1 MKKNKSVFNI
11 ILHYLKNDKLKLF
24 FYLILV
30 LASYLPALLSAF
42 FWGFALEALIN
53 KNLNLFLTYLIIWES
68 IWILFYS
75 LLSIPRDTLYNYL
88 EIKFTKNVSK
98 DLYHKVSNLPS
109 IAFEKMGI
117 GEIINRVYTDP
128 DRVMELLRSLIR
140 LICKS
145 LVVIFVIVM
154 CFYISIILGIEV
166 LVFGIIMG
174 FISYKFFPKIQNT
187 QSEIKKDSDEYVRS
201 ATENITGIREIK
213 ALGIKNTIEKIMFN
227 KIDTLFNKN
236 KKIKKYEVAYYNINN
251 FIYFLLQFIIL
262 ASCGYFV
269 VKGQIAYSI
278 FIVIESYIWRIDD
291 VVESLSD
298 FGVNYNKIKVSLTRI
313 DEIINNKLYKD
324 EKFGKKELK
333 DTKGTIEFK
342 DVDFKYT
349 KDEQKVLSN
358 LNLIMNPHQKIAIV
372 GKSGNGKSTVFNL
385 LLRYFDPTKGTIT
398 IDGINIKNL
407 SEESLRKNISIIR
420 QSPFLFNMSIIDNL
434 KLVKPDASLEEIKE
448 VCKKAYIDEYIESL
462 PNGYETI
469 IGEGGINLSGGQKQR
484 LAIARTLLIN
494 TKVILFDEAT
504 SALDN
509 KSQEYIKRTI
519 DSLVKDHTIIIVA
532 HRLSTIKDADI
543 INVIDKGNLVA
554 SGTHDYLLKNSNV
567 YKELYSVET
576 QNQKKRINFLFSY
589 AQVSNNDQV
598 THL

>member
-1 MKKNKSVFNI
+1 MKKSKSVFSI
-11 ILHYLKNDKLKLF
+11 ILHYLKNDKLRLF

-53 KNLNLFLTYLIIWES
+53 KNLTDFFTYLIIWES

-98 DLYHKVSNLPS
+98 DLYHKVSSLPA

-145 LVVIFVIVM
+145 LVVIFVVVM
-154 CFYISIILGIEV
+154 CFSISIILGLEV
-166 LVFGIIMG
+166 VIFGFIMG
-174 FISYKFFPKIQNT
+174 FISYKFFPKIKNT
-187 QSEIKKDSDEYVRS
+187 QSEIKKDSDEYVRC

-213 ALGIKNTIEKIMFN
+213 ALGIKKRMEKIMFY
-227 KIDTLFNKN
+227 KIDSLFNKT
-236 KKIKKYEVAYYNINN
+236 KRIKRYEVAYYNINN

-269 VKGQIAYSI
+269 VQGKIAYSI

-313 DEIINNKLYKD
+313 DEIINNKLYSD
-324 EKFGKKELK
+324 EKFGKKKL
-333 DTKGTIEFK
+333 DNIKGIIEFK
-342 DVDFKYT
+342 NVSFRYN
-349 KDEQKVLSN
+349 DEEDNVLRN
-358 LNLIMNPHQKIAIV
+358 LNLRINPNKKIAIV
-372 GKSGNGKSTVFNL
+372 GKSGNGKSTLFNL
-385 LLRYFDPTKGTIT
+385 LLRYFDSSEGIIS
-398 IDGINIKNL
+398 IDGVNIKNL
-407 SEESLRKNISIIR
+407 TEESLRNNISIIR
-420 QSPFLFNMSIIDNL
+420 QAPFLFNMSIVDNL
-434 KLVKPDASLEEIKE
+434 RLVKEDASLDEIKD
-448 VCKKAYIDEYIESL
+448 VCRKAYIDEYIEGL
-462 PNGYETI
+462 PNGYDTI

-494 TKVILFDEAT
+494 TKIILFDEAT

-519 DSLVKDHTIIIVA
+519 DDLVKDHTVIIVA
-532 HRLSTIKDADI
+532 HRLSTISDADV
-543 INVIDKGNLVA
+543 INVIDKGQLVA
-554 SGTHDYLLKNSNV
+554 SGSHDSLLKESSV
-567 YKELYSVET
+567 YRELYSTET
-576 QNQKKRINFLFSY
+576 L
-589 AQVSNNDQV
+589 D
-598 THL
+598 T

>member
-1 MKKNKSVFNI
+1 MKKSKSVFSI
-11 ILHYLKNDKLKLF
+11 ILHYLKNDKLRLF

-53 KNLNLFLTYLIIWES
+53 KNLTDFFTYLIIWES

-98 DLYHKVSNLPS
+98 NLYHKVSSLPVF
-109 IAFEKMGI
+109 AFEKMGI
-117 GEIINRVYTDP
+117 GEMINRVYTDP

-154 CFYISIILGIEV
+154 CFSISIVLGLEV
-166 LVFGIIMG
+166 VIFGFIMG
-174 FISYKFFPKIQNT
+174 FISYKFFPKIKNT
-187 QSEIKKDSDEYVRS
+187 QSEIKKDSDEYVRC
-201 ATENITGIREIK
+201 ATENVTGIREIK
-213 ALGIKNTIEKIMFN
+213 ALGIKKRMEKIMFY
-227 KIDTLFNKN
+227 KIDSLFNKT
-236 KKIKKYEVAYYNINN
+236 KRIKRYEVAYYNINN

-269 VKGQIAYSI
+269 VQGKIAYSI

-313 DEIINNKLYKD
+313 DEIINNKLYSD
-324 EKFGKKELK
+324 EKFGKKKL
-333 DTKGTIEFK
+333 DNIKGIIEFK
-342 DVDFKYT
+342 NVSFRYN
-349 KDEQKVLSN
+349 DEEDNVLRD
-358 LNLIMNPHQKIAIV
+358 LNLSINPNKKIAIV
-372 GKSGNGKSTVFNL
+372 GKSGNGKSTLFNL
-385 LLRYFDPTKGTIT
+385 LLRYFDSSEGIIS
-398 IDGINIKNL
+398 IDGVNIKNL
-407 SEESLRKNISIIR
+407 TEESLRNNISIIR
-420 QSPFLFNMSIIDNL
+420 QAPFLFNMSIVDNL
-434 KLVKPDASLEEIKE
+434 RLVKEDASLDEIKD
-448 VCKKAYIDEYIESL
+448 VCRKAYIDEYIESL
-462 PNGYETI
+462 PNGYDTI

-494 TKVILFDEAT
+494 TKIILFDEAT

-519 DSLVKDHTIIIVA
+519 DDLVKDHTIIIVA
-532 HRLSTIKDADI
+532 HRLSTIRDADV
-543 INVIDKGNLVA
+543 INVIDKGQLVA
-554 SGTHDYLLKNSNV
+554 SGSHDSLLKESSV
-567 YKELYSVET
+567 YRELYSTET
-576 QNQKKRINFLFSY
+576 L
-589 AQVSNNDQV
+589 D
-598 THL
+598 T

>member
-1 MKKNKSVFNI
+1 MNKSKSVFSI
-11 ILHYLKNDKLKLF
+11 ILHYLKNDKLRLF

-53 KNLNLFLTYLIIWES
+53 KNLTDFFTYLIIWES

-98 DLYHKVSNLPS
+98 DLYHKVSSLPS

-154 CFYISIILGIEV
+154 CFSISIVLGLEV
-166 LVFGIIMG
+166 VIFGFIMG
-174 FISYKFFPKIQNT
+174 FISYKFFPKIKNT
-187 QSEIKKDSDEYVRS
+187 QSEIKKDSDEYVRC
-201 ATENITGIREIK
+201 ATENVTGIREIK
-213 ALGIKNTIEKIMFN
+213 ALGIKKRMEKIMFY
-227 KIDTLFNKN
+227 KIDSLFNKT
-236 KKIKKYEVAYYNINN
+236 KRIKRYEVAYYNINN

-269 VKGQIAYSI
+269 VQVKIAYSI

-313 DEIINNKLYKD
+313 DEIINNKLYSD
-324 EKFGKKELK
+324 EKFGKKKL
-333 DTKGTIEFK
+333 DNIKGIIEFK
-342 DVDFKYT
+342 NVSFRYN
-349 KDEQKVLSN
+349 DEEDNVLRN
-358 LNLIMNPHQKIAIV
+358 LNLRINPNKKIAIV
-372 GKSGNGKSTVFNL
+372 GKSGNGKSTLFNL
-385 LLRYFDPTKGTIT
+385 LLRYFDSSEGIIS
-398 IDGINIKNL
+398 IDGVNIKNL
-407 SEESLRKNISIIR
+407 TEESLRNNISIIR
-420 QSPFLFNMSIIDNL
+420 QAPFLFNMSIVDNL
-434 KLVKPDASLEEIKE
+434 RLVKEDASLDEIKD
-448 VCKKAYIDEYIESL
+448 VCRRAYIDEYIEGL
-462 PNGYETI
+462 PNGYDTI

-494 TKVILFDEAT
+494 TKIILFDEAT

-519 DSLVKDHTIIIVA
+519 DDLVKEHTIIIVA
-532 HRLSTIKDADI
+532 HRLSTISDADV
-543 INVIDKGNLVA
+543 INVIDKGQLVA
-554 SGTHDYLLKNSNV
+554 SGSHDSLLKESSV
-567 YKELYSVET
+567 YKELYSTET
-576 QNQKKRINFLFSY
+576 L
-589 AQVSNNDQV
+589 D
-598 THL
+598 T

>member
-554 SGTHDYLLKNSNV
+554 SGTHDHLLKNSNV

>member
-1 MKKNKSVFNI
+1 MKKSKSVFSI
-11 ILHYLKNDKLKLF
+11 ILHYLKNDKLRLF

-53 KNLNLFLTYLIIWES
+53 KNLTDFFTYLIIWES

-98 DLYHKVSNLPS
+98 NLYHKVSSLPVF
-109 IAFEKMGI
+109 AFEKMGI
-117 GEIINRVYTDP
+117 GEMINRVYTDP

-154 CFYISIILGIEV
+154 CFSISIVLGLEV
-166 LVFGIIMG
+166 VIFGFIMG
-174 FISYKFFPKIQNT
+174 FISYKFFPKIKNT
-187 QSEIKKDSDEYVRS
+187 QSKIKKDSDEYVRC
-201 ATENITGIREIK
+201 ATENVTGIREIK
-213 ALGIKNTIEKIMFN
+213 ALGIKKRMEKIMFY
-227 KIDTLFNKN
+227 KIDSLFNKT
-236 KKIKKYEVAYYNINN
+236 KRIKRYEVAYYNINN

-269 VKGQIAYSI
+269 VQGKIAYSI

-313 DEIINNKLYKD
+313 DEIINNKLYSD
-324 EKFGKKELK
+324 EKFGKKKL
-333 DTKGTIEFK
+333 DNIKGIIEFK
-342 DVDFKYT
+342 NVSFRYN
-349 KDEQKVLSN
+349 DEEDNVLRD
-358 LNLIMNPHQKIAIV
+358 LNLSINPNKKIAIV
-372 GKSGNGKSTVFNL
+372 GKSGNGKSTLFNL
-385 LLRYFDPTKGTIT
+385 LLRYFDSSEGIIS
-398 IDGINIKNL
+398 IDGVNIKNL
-407 SEESLRKNISIIR
+407 TEKSLRNNISIIR
-420 QSPFLFNMSIIDNL
+420 QAPFLFNMSIVDNL
-434 KLVKPDASLEEIKE
+434 RLVKEDASLDEIKD
-448 VCKKAYIDEYIESL
+448 VCRKAYIDEYIEGL
-462 PNGYETI
+462 PNGYDTI

-494 TKVILFDEAT
+494 TKIILFDEAT

-519 DSLVKDHTIIIVA
+519 DDLVKDHTIIIVA
-532 HRLSTIKDADI
+532 HRLSTISDADV
-543 INVIDKGNLVA
+543 INVIDKGQLVA
-554 SGTHDYLLKNSNV
+554 SGSHDSLLKESSV
-567 YKELYSVET
+567 YRELYSTET
-576 QNQKKRINFLFSY
+576 L
-589 AQVSNNDQV
+589 D
-598 THL
+598 T

>member
-1 MKKNKSVFNI
+1 MNKSKSVFSI
-11 ILHYLKNDKLKLF
+11 ILHYLKNDKLRLF

-53 KNLNLFLTYLIIWES
+53 KNLTDFFTYLIIWES

-98 DLYHKVSNLPS
+98 DLYHKVSSLPA

-154 CFYISIILGIEV
+154 CFSISIVLGLEV
-166 LVFGIIMG
+166 VIFGFIMG
-174 FISYKFFPKIQNT
+174 FISYKFFPKIKNT
-187 QSEIKKDSDEYVRS
+187 QSEIKKDSDEYVRC
-201 ATENITGIREIK
+201 ATENVTGIREIK
-213 ALGIKNTIEKIMFN
+213 ALGIKKRMEKIMFY
-227 KIDTLFNKN
+227 KIDSLFNKT
-236 KKIKKYEVAYYNINN
+236 KRIKRYEVAYYNINN

-269 VKGQIAYSI
+269 VQGKIAYSI

-313 DEIINNKLYKD
+313 DEIINNKLYSD
-324 EKFGKKELK
+324 EKFGKKKL
-333 DTKGTIEFK
+333 DNIKGIIEFK
-342 DVDFKYT
+342 NVSFRYN
-349 KDEQKVLSN
+349 DEEDNVLRN
-358 LNLIMNPHQKIAIV
+358 LNLRINPNKKIAIV
-372 GKSGNGKSTVFNL
+372 GKSGNGKSTLFNL
-385 LLRYFDPTKGTIT
+385 LLRYFDSSEGIIS
-398 IDGINIKNL
+398 IDCVNIKNL
-407 SEESLRKNISIIR
+407 TEESLRNNISIIR
-420 QSPFLFNMSIIDNL
+420 QAPFLFNMSIVDNL
-434 KLVKPDASLEEIKE
+434 RLVKEDASLDEIKD
-448 VCKKAYIDEYIESL
+448 VCRKAYIDEYIEGL
-462 PNGYETI
+462 PNGYDTI

-494 TKVILFDEAT
+494 TKIILFDEAT

-519 DSLVKDHTIIIVA
+519 DDLVKDHTIIIVA
-532 HRLSTIKDADI
+532 HRLSTISDADV
-543 INVIDKGNLVA
+543 INVIDKGQLVA
-554 SGTHDYLLKNSNV
+554 SGSHDSLLKESSV
-567 YKELYSVET
+567 YRELYSTET
-576 QNQKKRINFLFSY
+576 L
-589 AQVSNNDQV
+589 D
-598 THL
+598 T

>member
-1 MKKNKSVFNI
+1 MNKSKSVFSI
-11 ILHYLKNDKLKLF
+11 ILHYLKNDKLRLF

-53 KNLNLFLTYLIIWES
+53 KNLTDFFTYLIIWES

-98 DLYHKVSNLPS
+98 DLYHKVSSLPA

-154 CFYISIILGIEV
+154 CFSISIVLGLEV
-166 LVFGIIMG
+166 VIFGFIMG
-174 FISYKFFPKIQNT
+174 FISYKFFPKIKNT
-187 QSEIKKDSDEYVRS
+187 QSEIKKDSDEYVRC
-201 ATENITGIREIK
+201 ATENVTGIREIK
-213 ALGIKNTIEKIMFN
+213 ALGIKKRMEKIMFY
-227 KIDTLFNKN
+227 KIDSLFNKT
-236 KKIKKYEVAYYNINN
+236 KRIKRYEVAYYNINN

-269 VKGQIAYSI
+269 VQGKIAYSI

-313 DEIINNKLYKD
+313 DEIINNKLYSD
-324 EKFGKKELK
+324 EKFGKKKL
-333 DTKGTIEFK
+333 DNIKGIIEFK
-342 DVDFKYT
+342 NVSFRYN
-349 KDEQKVLSN
+349 DEEDNVLRN
-358 LNLIMNPHQKIAIV
+358 LNLRINPNKKIAIV
-372 GKSGNGKSTVFNL
+372 GKSGNGKSTLFNL
-385 LLRYFDPTKGTIT
+385 LLRYFDSSEGIIS
-398 IDGINIKNL
+398 IDGVNIKNL
-407 SEESLRKNISIIR
+407 TEESLRNNISIIR
-420 QSPFLFNMSIIDNL
+420 QAPFLFNMSIVDNL
-434 KLVKPDASLEEIKE
+434 RLVKEDASLDEIKD
-448 VCKKAYIDEYIESL
+448 VCRRAYIDEYIEGL
-462 PNGYETI
+462 PNGYDTI

-494 TKVILFDEAT
+494 TKIILFDEAT

-519 DSLVKDHTIIIVA
+519 DDLVKDHTVIIVA
-532 HRLSTIKDADI
+532 HRLSTISDADV
-543 INVIDKGNLVA
+543 INVIDKGQLVA
-554 SGTHDYLLKNSNV
+554 SGSHDSLLKESSV
-567 YKELYSVET
+567 YRELYSTET
-576 QNQKKRINFLFSY
+576 L
-589 AQVSNNDQV
+589 D
-598 THL
+598 T

>member
-1 MKKNKSVFNI
+1 MNKSKSVFSI
-11 ILHYLKNDKLKLF
+11 ILHYLKNDKLRLF

-53 KNLNLFLTYLIIWES
+53 KNLTDFFTYLIIWES

-98 DLYHKVSNLPS
+98 DLYHKVSSLPA

-154 CFYISIILGIEV
+154 CFSISIVLGLEV
-166 LVFGIIMG
+166 VIFGFIMG
-174 FISYKFFPKIQNT
+174 FISYKFFPKIKNT
-187 QSEIKKDSDEYVRS
+187 QSEIKKDSDEYVRC

-213 ALGIKNTIEKIMFN
+213 ALGIKKRMEKIMFY
-227 KIDTLFNKN
+227 KIDSLFNKT
-236 KKIKKYEVAYYNINN
+236 KRIKRYEVAYYNINN

-269 VKGQIAYSI
+269 VQGKIAYSI

-313 DEIINNKLYKD
+313 DEIINNKLYSD
-324 EKFGKKELK
+324 EKFGKKKL
-333 DTKGTIEFK
+333 DNIKGIIEFK
-342 DVDFKYT
+342 NVSFRYN
-349 KDEQKVLSN
+349 DEEDNVLRN
-358 LNLIMNPHQKIAIV
+358 LNLRINPNKKIAIV
-372 GKSGNGKSTVFNL
+372 GKSGNGKSTLFNL
-385 LLRYFDPTKGTIT
+385 LLRYFDSSEGIIS
-398 IDGINIKNL
+398 IDGVNIKNL
-407 SEESLRKNISIIR
+407 TEESLRNNISIIR
-420 QSPFLFNMSIIDNL
+420 QAPFLFNMSIVDNL
-434 KLVKPDASLEEIKE
+434 RLVKEDASLDEIKD
-448 VCKKAYIDEYIESL
+448 VCRRAYIDEYIEGL
-462 PNGYETI
+462 PNGYDTI

-494 TKVILFDEAT
+494 TKIILFDEAT

-519 DSLVKDHTIIIVA
+519 DDLVKDHTIIIVA
-532 HRLSTIKDADI
+532 HRLSTISDADV
-543 INVIDKGNLVA
+543 INVIDKGQLVA
-554 SGTHDYLLKNSNV
+554 SGSHDSLLKESSV
-567 YKELYSVET
+567 YRELYSTET
-576 QNQKKRINFLFSY
+576 L
-589 AQVSNNDQV
+589 D
-598 THL
+598 T

>member
-1 MKKNKSVFNI
+1 MNKSKSVFSI
-11 ILHYLKNDKLKLF
+11 ILHYLKNDKLRLF

-53 KNLNLFLTYLIIWES
+53 KNLTDFFTYLIIWES

-98 DLYHKVSNLPS
+98 DLYHKVSSLPVF
-109 IAFEKMGI
+109 AFEKMGI

-154 CFYISIILGIEV
+154 CFSISIVLGLEV
-166 LVFGIIMG
+166 VIFGFIMG
-174 FISYKFFPKIQNT
+174 FISYKFFPKIKNT
-187 QSEIKKDSDEYVRS
+187 QSEIKKDSDEYVRC
-201 ATENITGIREIK
+201 ATENVTGIREIK
-213 ALGIKNTIEKIMFN
+213 ALGIKKRMEKIMFY
-227 KIDTLFNKN
+227 KIDSLFNKT
-236 KKIKKYEVAYYNINN
+236 KRIKRYEVAYYNINN

-269 VKGQIAYSI
+269 VQGKIAYSI

-313 DEIINNKLYKD
+313 DEIINNKLYSD
-324 EKFGKKELK
+324 EKFGKKKL
-333 DTKGTIEFK
+333 DNIKGIIEFK
-342 DVDFKYT
+342 NVSFRYN
-349 KDEQKVLSN
+349 DEEDNVLRN
-358 LNLIMNPHQKIAIV
+358 LNLSINPNKKIAIV
-372 GKSGNGKSTVFNL
+372 GKSGNGKSTLFNL
-385 LLRYFDPTKGTIT
+385 LLRYFDSSEGIIS
-398 IDGINIKNL
+398 IDGVNIKNL
-407 SEESLRKNISIIR
+407 TEKSLRNNISIIR
-420 QSPFLFNMSIIDNL
+420 QAPFLFNMSIVDNL
-434 KLVKPDASLEEIKE
+434 RLVKEDASLDEIKD
-448 VCKKAYIDEYIESL
+448 VCRKAYIDEYIEGL
-462 PNGYETI
+462 PNGYDTI

-494 TKVILFDEAT
+494 TKIILFDEAT

-519 DSLVKDHTIIIVA
+519 DDLVKDHTVIIVA
-532 HRLSTIKDADI
+532 HRLSTIRDADV
-543 INVIDKGNLVA
+543 INVIDKGQLVA
-554 SGTHDYLLKNSNV
+554 SGSHDSLLKKSSV
-567 YKELYSVET
+567 YRELYSTET
-576 QNQKKRINFLFSY
+576 L
-589 AQVSNNDQV
+589 D
-598 THL
+598 T

>member
-1 MKKNKSVFNI
+1 MKKSKSVFSI
-11 ILHYLKNDKLKLF
+11 ILHYLKNDKLRLF

-53 KNLNLFLTYLIIWES
+53 KNLTDFFTYLIIWES

-98 DLYHKVSNLPS
+98 DLYHKVSSLPA

-154 CFYISIILGIEV
+154 CFSISIVLGLEV
-166 LVFGIIMG
+166 VIFGFIMG
-174 FISYKFFPKIQNT
+174 FISYKFFPKIKNT
-187 QSEIKKDSDEYVRS
+187 QSEIKKDSDEYVRC
-201 ATENITGIREIK
+201 ATENVTGIREIK
-213 ALGIKNTIEKIMFN
+213 ALGIKKRMEKIMFY
-227 KIDTLFNKN
+227 KIDSLFNKT
-236 KKIKKYEVAYYNINN
+236 KRIKKYEVAYYNINN

-269 VKGQIAYSI
+269 VQGKIAYSI

-313 DEIINNKLYKD
+313 DEIINNKLYSD
-324 EKFGKKELK
+324 EKFGKKKL
-333 DTKGTIEFK
+333 DNIKGIIEFK
-342 DVDFKYT
+342 NVSFRYN
-349 KDEQKVLSN
+349 DEEDNVLRN
-358 LNLIMNPHQKIAIV
+358 LNLRINPNKKIAIV
-372 GKSGNGKSTVFNL
+372 GKSGNGKSTLFNL
-385 LLRYFDPTKGTIT
+385 LLRYFDSSEGIIS
-398 IDGINIKNL
+398 IDGVNIKNL
-407 SEESLRKNISIIR
+407 TEESLRNNISIIR
-420 QSPFLFNMSIIDNL
+420 QAPFLFNMSIVDNL
-434 KLVKPDASLEEIKE
+434 RLVKEDASLDEIKD
-448 VCKKAYIDEYIESL
+448 VCRRAYIDEYIEGL
-462 PNGYETI
+462 PNGYDTI

-494 TKVILFDEAT
+494 TKIILFDEAT

-519 DSLVKDHTIIIVA
+519 DDLVKDHTIIIVA
-532 HRLSTIKDADI
+532 HRLSTISDADV
-543 INVIDKGNLVA
+543 INVIDKGQLVA
-554 SGTHDYLLKNSNV
+554 SGSHDSLLKESSV
-567 YKELYSVET
+567 YRELYSTET
-576 QNQKKRINFLFSY
+576 L
-589 AQVSNNDQV
+589 D
-598 THL
+598 T

>member
-1 MKKNKSVFNI
+1 MNKSKSVFSI
-11 ILHYLKNDKLKLF
+11 ILHYLKNDKLRLF

-53 KNLNLFLTYLIIWES
+53 KNLTDFFTYLIIWES

-98 DLYHKVSNLPS
+98 DLYHKVSSLPA

-128 DRVMELLRSLIR
+128 DRVMELFRSLIR

-154 CFYISIILGIEV
+154 CFSISIVLGLEV
-166 LVFGIIMG
+166 VIFGFIMG
-174 FISYKFFPKIQNT
+174 FISYKFFPKIKNT
-187 QSEIKKDSDEYVRS
+187 QSEIKKDSDEYVRC
-201 ATENITGIREIK
+201 ATENVTGIREIK
-213 ALGIKNTIEKIMFN
+213 ALGIKKRMEKIMFY
-227 KIDTLFNKN
+227 KIDSLFNKT
-236 KKIKKYEVAYYNINN
+236 KRIKRYEVAYYNINN

-269 VKGQIAYSI
+269 VQGKIAYSI

-313 DEIINNKLYKD
+313 DEIINNKLYSD
-324 EKFGKKELK
+324 EKFGKKKL
-333 DTKGTIEFK
+333 DNIKGIIEFK
-342 DVDFKYT
+342 NVSFRYN
-349 KDEQKVLSN
+349 DEEDNVLRN
-358 LNLIMNPHQKIAIV
+358 LNLRINPNKKIAIV
-372 GKSGNGKSTVFNL
+372 GKSGNGKSTLFNL
-385 LLRYFDPTKGTIT
+385 LLRYFDSSEGIIS
-398 IDGINIKNL
+398 IDGVNIKNL
-407 SEESLRKNISIIR
+407 TEESLRNNISIIR
-420 QSPFLFNMSIIDNL
+420 QAPFLFNMSIVDNL
-434 KLVKPDASLEEIKE
+434 RLVKEDASLDEIKD
-448 VCKKAYIDEYIESL
+448 VCRKAYIDEYIEGL
-462 PNGYETI
+462 PNGYDTI

-494 TKVILFDEAT
+494 TKIILFDEAT

-519 DSLVKDHTIIIVA
+519 DDLVKDHTIIIVA
-532 HRLSTIKDADI
+532 HRLSTISDADV
-543 INVIDKGNLVA
+543 INVIDKGQLVA
-554 SGTHDYLLKNSNV
+554 SGSHDSLLKESSV
-567 YKELYSVET
+567 YRELYSTET
-576 QNQKKRINFLFSY
+576 L
-589 AQVSNNDQV
+589 D
-598 THL
+598 T

>member
-1 MKKNKSVFNI
+1 MKKSKSVFSI
-11 ILHYLKNDKLKLF
+11 ILHYLKNDKLRLF

-53 KNLNLFLTYLIIWES
+53 KNLTDFFTYLIIWES

-98 DLYHKVSNLPS
+98 DLYHKVSSLPA

-154 CFYISIILGIEV
+154 CFSISIVLGLEV
-166 LVFGIIMG
+166 VIFGFIMG
-174 FISYKFFPKIQNT
+174 FISYKFFPKIKNT
-187 QSEIKKDSDEYVRS
+187 QSEIKNDSDEYVRC
-201 ATENITGIREIK
+201 ATENVTGIREIK
-213 ALGIKNTIEKIMFN
+213 ALGIKKRMEKIMFY
-227 KIDTLFNKN
+227 KIDSLFNKT
-236 KKIKKYEVAYYNINN
+236 KRIKRYEVAYYNINN

-269 VKGQIAYSI
+269 VQGKIAYSI

-313 DEIINNKLYKD
+313 DEIINNKLYSD
-324 EKFGKKELK
+324 EKFGKKKL
-333 DTKGTIEFK
+333 DNIKGIIEFK
-342 DVDFKYT
+342 NVSFRYN
-349 KDEQKVLSN
+349 DEEDNVLRN
-358 LNLIMNPHQKIAIV
+358 LNLRINPNKKIAIV
-372 GKSGNGKSTVFNL
+372 GKSGNGKSTLFNL
-385 LLRYFDPTKGTIT
+385 LLRYFDSSEGIIS
-398 IDGINIKNL
+398 IDGVNIKNL
-407 SEESLRKNISIIR
+407 TEESLRNNISIIR
-420 QSPFLFNMSIIDNL
+420 QAPFLFNMSIVDNL
-434 KLVKPDASLEEIKE
+434 RLVKEDASLDEIKD
-448 VCKKAYIDEYIESL
+448 VCRRAYIDEYIEGL
-462 PNGYETI
+462 PNGYDTI

-494 TKVILFDEAT
+494 TKIILFDEAT

-519 DSLVKDHTIIIVA
+519 DDLVKDHTVIIVA
-532 HRLSTIKDADI
+532 HRLSTISDADV
-543 INVIDKGNLVA
+543 INVIDKGQLVA
-554 SGTHDYLLKNSNV
+554 SGSHDSLLKESSV
-567 YKELYSVET
+567 YRELYSTET
-576 QNQKKRINFLFSY
+576 L
-589 AQVSNNDQV
+589 D
-598 THL
+598 T

>member
-117 GEIINRVYTDP
+117 GEIINRIYTDP

-166 LVFGIIMG
+166 LIFGIIMG

-576 QNQKKRINFLFSY
+576 QNQKKE
-589 AQVSNNDQV
+589 D
-598 THL
+598 

>member
-1 MKKNKSVFNI
+1 MKKSKSVFSI
-11 ILHYLKNDKLKLF
+11 ILHYLKNDKLRLF

-53 KNLNLFLTYLIIWES
+53 KNLTDFFTYLIIWES

-98 DLYHKVSNLPS
+98 NLYHKVSSLPVF
-109 IAFEKMGI
+109 AFEKMGI
-117 GEIINRVYTDP
+117 GEMINRVYTDP

-154 CFYISIILGIEV
+154 CFSISIVLGLEV
-166 LVFGIIMG
+166 VIFGFIMG
-174 FISYKFFPKIQNT
+174 FISYKFFPKIKNT
-187 QSEIKKDSDEYVRS
+187 QSKIKKDSDEYVRC
-201 ATENITGIREIK
+201 ATENVTGIREIK
-213 ALGIKNTIEKIMFN
+213 ALGSKKRMEKIMFY
-227 KIDTLFNKN
+227 KIDSLFNKT
-236 KKIKKYEVAYYNINN
+236 KRIKRYEVAYYNINN

-269 VKGQIAYSI
+269 VQGKIAYSI

-313 DEIINNKLYKD
+313 DEIINNKLYSD
-324 EKFGKKELK
+324 EKFGKKKL
-333 DTKGTIEFK
+333 DNIKGIIEFK
-342 DVDFKYT
+342 NVSFRYN
-349 KDEQKVLSN
+349 DEEDNVLRD
-358 LNLIMNPHQKIAIV
+358 LNLIINPNKKIAIV
-372 GKSGNGKSTVFNL
+372 GKSGNGKSTLFNL
-385 LLRYFDPTKGTIT
+385 LLRYFDSSEGIIS
-398 IDGINIKNL
+398 IDGVNIKNL
-407 SEESLRKNISIIR
+407 TEKSLRNNISIIR
-420 QSPFLFNMSIIDNL
+420 QAPFLFNMSIVDNL
-434 KLVKPDASLEEIKE
+434 RLVKEDASLDEIKD
-448 VCKKAYIDEYIESL
+448 VCRKAYIDEYIESL
-462 PNGYETI
+462 PNGYDTI

-494 TKVILFDEAT
+494 TKIILFDEAT

-519 DSLVKDHTIIIVA
+519 DDLVKDHTVIIVA
-532 HRLSTIKDADI
+532 HRLSTIRDADV
-543 INVIDKGNLVA
+543 INVIDKGQLVA
-554 SGTHDYLLKNSNV
+554 SGSHDSLLKESSV
-567 YKELYSVET
+567 YRELYSTET
-576 QNQKKRINFLFSY
+576 L
-589 AQVSNNDQV
+589 D
-598 THL
+598 T

>member
-98 DLYHKVSNLPS
+98 DLYHKVSILPS

-349 KDEQKVLSN
+349 KDEQKVLNN
-358 LNLIMNPHQKIAIV
+358 LNLIIKPHQKIAIV

-554 SGTHDYLLKNSNV
+554 SGTHDHLLKNSNV

-576 QNQKKRINFLFSY
+576 QNQKKE
-589 AQVSNNDQV
+589 D
-598 THL
+598 

>member
-1 MKKNKSVFNI
+1 MKKSKSVFSI
-11 ILHYLKNDKLKLF
+11 ILHYLKNDKLRLF

-53 KNLNLFLTYLIIWES
+53 KNLTDFFTYLIIWES

-98 DLYHKVSNLPS
+98 NLYHKVSSLPVF
-109 IAFEKMGI
+109 AFEKMGI
-117 GEIINRVYTDP
+117 GEMINRVYTDP

-154 CFYISIILGIEV
+154 CFSISIVLGLEV
-166 LVFGIIMG
+166 VIFGFIMG
-174 FISYKFFPKIQNT
+174 FISYKFFPKIKNT
-187 QSEIKKDSDEYVRS
+187 QSKIKKDSDEYVRC
-201 ATENITGIREIK
+201 ATENVTGIREIK
-213 ALGIKNTIEKIMFN
+213 ALGIKKRMEKIMFY
-227 KIDTLFNKN
+227 KIDSLFNKT
-236 KKIKKYEVAYYNINN
+236 KRIKRYEVAYYNINN

-269 VKGQIAYSI
+269 VQGKIAYSI

-313 DEIINNKLYKD
+313 DEIINNKLYSD
-324 EKFGKKELK
+324 EKFGKKKL
-333 DTKGTIEFK
+333 DNIKGIIEFK
-342 DVDFKYT
+342 NVSFRYN
-349 KDEQKVLSN
+349 DEEDNVLRD
-358 LNLIMNPHQKIAIV
+358 LNLSINPNKKIAIV
-372 GKSGNGKSTVFNL
+372 GKSGNGKSTLFNL
-385 LLRYFDPTKGTIT
+385 LLRYFDSSEGIIS
-398 IDGINIKNL
+398 IDGVNIKNL
-407 SEESLRKNISIIR
+407 TEKSLRNNISIIR
-420 QSPFLFNMSIIDNL
+420 QAPFLFNMSIVDNL
-434 KLVKPDASLEEIKE
+434 RLVKEDASLDEIKD
-448 VCKKAYIDEYIESL
+448 VCRKAYIDEYIESL
-462 PNGYETI
+462 PNGYDTI

-494 TKVILFDEAT
+494 TKIILFDEAT

-519 DSLVKDHTIIIVA
+519 DDLVKDHTIIIVA
-532 HRLSTIKDADI
+532 HRLSTISDADV
-543 INVIDKGNLVA
+543 INVIDKGQLVA
-554 SGTHDYLLKNSNV
+554 SGSHDSLLKESSV
-567 YKELYSVET
+567 YRELYSTET
-576 QNQKKRINFLFSY
+576 L
-589 AQVSNNDQV
+589 D
-598 THL
+598 T

>member
-1 MKKNKSVFNI
+1 MNKSKSVFSI
-11 ILHYLKNDKLKLF
+11 ILHYLKNDKLRLF

-53 KNLNLFLTYLIIWES
+53 KNLTDFFTYLIIWES

-98 DLYHKVSNLPS
+98 DLYHKVSSLPA

-154 CFYISIILGIEV
+154 CFSISIVLGLEV
-166 LVFGIIMG
+166 VIFGFIMG
-174 FISYKFFPKIQNT
+174 FISYKFFPKIKNT
-187 QSEIKKDSDEYVRS
+187 QSEIKKDSDEYVRC
-201 ATENITGIREIK
+201 ATENVTGIREIK
-213 ALGIKNTIEKIMFN
+213 ALGIKKRMEKIMFY
-227 KIDTLFNKN
+227 KIDSLFNKT
-236 KKIKKYEVAYYNINN
+236 KRIKRYEVAYYNINN

-269 VKGQIAYSI
+269 VQGKIAYSI

-313 DEIINNKLYKD
+313 DEIINNKLYSD
-324 EKFGKKELK
+324 EKFGKKKL
-333 DTKGTIEFK
+333 DNIKGIIEFK
-342 DVDFKYT
+342 NVSFRYN
-349 KDEQKVLSN
+349 DEEDNVLRN
-358 LNLIMNPHQKIAIV
+358 LNLRINPNKKIAIV
-372 GKSGNGKSTVFNL
+372 GKSGNGKSTLFNL
-385 LLRYFDPTKGTIT
+385 LLRYFDSSEGIIS
-398 IDGINIKNL
+398 IDGVNIKNL
-407 SEESLRKNISIIR
+407 TEESLRNNISIIR
-420 QSPFLFNMSIIDNL
+420 QTPFLFNMSIVDNL
-434 KLVKPDASLEEIKE
+434 RLVKEDASLDEIKD
-448 VCKKAYIDEYIESL
+448 VCRKAYIDEYIEGL
-462 PNGYETI
+462 PNGYDTI

-494 TKVILFDEAT
+494 TKIILFDEAT

-519 DSLVKDHTIIIVA
+519 DDLVKDHTVIIVA
-532 HRLSTIKDADI
+532 HRLSTISDADV
-543 INVIDKGNLVA
+543 INVIDKGQLVA
-554 SGTHDYLLKNSNV
+554 SGSHDSLLKESSV
-567 YKELYSVET
+567 YRELYSTET
-576 QNQKKRINFLFSY
+576 L
-589 AQVSNNDQV
+589 D
-598 THL
+598 T

>member
-1 MKKNKSVFNI
+1 MNKSKSVFSI
-11 ILHYLKNDKLKLF
+11 ILHYLKNDKLRLF

-53 KNLNLFLTYLIIWES
+53 KNLTDFFTYLIIWES

-98 DLYHKVSNLPS
+98 DLYHKVSSLPA

-154 CFYISIILGIEV
+154 CFSISIVLGLEV
-166 LVFGIIMG
+166 VIFGFIMG
-174 FISYKFFPKIQNT
+174 FISYKFFPKIKNT
-187 QSEIKKDSDEYVRS
+187 QSEIKKDSDEYVRC
-201 ATENITGIREIK
+201 ATENVTGIREIK
-213 ALGIKNTIEKIMFN
+213 ALGIKKRMEKIMFY
-227 KIDTLFNKN
+227 KIDSLFNKT
-236 KKIKKYEVAYYNINN
+236 KRIKRYEVAYYNINN

-269 VKGQIAYSI
+269 VQGKIAYSI

-313 DEIINNKLYKD
+313 DEIINNKLYSD
-324 EKFGKKELK
+324 EKFGKKKL
-333 DTKGTIEFK
+333 DNIKGIIEFK
-342 DVDFKYT
+342 NVSFRYN
-349 KDEQKVLSN
+349 DEEDNVLRN
-358 LNLIMNPHQKIAIV
+358 LNLRINPNKKIAIV
-372 GKSGNGKSTVFNL
+372 GKSGNGKSTLFNL
-385 LLRYFDPTKGTIT
+385 LLRYFDSSEGIIS
-398 IDGINIKNL
+398 IDGVNIKNL
-407 SEESLRKNISIIR
+407 TEESLRNNISIIR
-420 QSPFLFNMSIIDNL
+420 QAPFLFNMSIVDNL
-434 KLVKPDASLEEIKE
+434 RLVKEDASLDEIKD
-448 VCKKAYIDEYIESL
+448 VCRKAYIDEYIEGL
-462 PNGYETI
+462 PNGYDTI

-494 TKVILFDEAT
+494 TKIILFDEAT

-519 DSLVKDHTIIIVA
+519 DDLVKDHTIIIVA
-532 HRLSTIKDADI
+532 HRLSTISDADV
-543 INVIDKGNLVA
+543 INVIDKGQLVA
-554 SGTHDYLLKNSNV
+554 SGSHDSLLKESSV
-567 YKELYSVET
+567 YRELYSTET
-576 QNQKKRINFLFSY
+576 L
-589 AQVSNNDQV
+589 D
-598 THL
+598 T